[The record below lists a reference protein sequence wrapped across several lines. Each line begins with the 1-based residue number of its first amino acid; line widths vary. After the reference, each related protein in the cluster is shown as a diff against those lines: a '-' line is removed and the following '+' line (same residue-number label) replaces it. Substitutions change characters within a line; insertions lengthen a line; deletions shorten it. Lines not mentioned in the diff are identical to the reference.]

1 MTALLF
7 PDLRPV
13 ARNSDLRQKRDRIV
27 EKTVNRPPTKR
38 SRLLSADVRCSI
50 RSLRPSSGVAMAW
63 AGWAK
68 SRRPRVPGK
77 NFVAWASCARAWV
90 KLLTDC
96 KFWAVNCAKCV
107 WRPGSAR
114 TRWGAIAL
122 PRPPGRYKGERKGS
136 GEEGKGWE
144 EEGRVK
150 GRDGSTWI
158 LQ

>member
-1 MTALLF
+1 
-7 PDLRPV
+7 
-13 ARNSDLRQKRDRIV
+13 
-27 EKTVNRPPTKR
+27 
-38 SRLLSADVRCSI
+38 
-50 RSLRPSSGVAMAW
+50 MAW

-68 SRRPRVPGK
+68 SRSPRVPGK

-96 KFWAVNCAKCV
+96 KFWAVNCTKCV

-150 GRDGSTWI
+150 GGMERKGERVGKGKGGLDLDICPAPQVLSYATASV
-158 LQ
+158 LF